1 MKEKPKKKQKR
12 SELEISFEINFAK
25 KLKRAGF
32 TVETQYE
39 IPGHLFKYDF
49 RFCRC
54 RTPFGVYDEI
64 LLEIDGNGRGH
75 TTVAA
80 RERDARKGN
89 VAVQSGF
96 QFFRLTGKHFQR
108 GLPTNYVHELVD
120 WIIKGR

>member
-1 MKEKPKKKQKR
+1 MRRER
-12 SELEISFEINFAK
+12 SELEISFEINFAR

-49 RFCRC
+49 RFCR
-54 RTPFGVYDEI
+54 RGVEI

-89 VAVQSGF
+89 LAIQKGF
-96 QFFRLTGKHFQR
+96 LFFRLTGKHFQR

-120 WIIKGR
+120 WIIARKVEK

>member
-1 MKEKPKKKQKR
+1 MKEKPKKNQKR
-12 SELEISFEINFAK
+12 SELEVSFEINFAK

-49 RFCRC
+49 RFFR
-54 RTPFGVYDEI
+54 RKRENI

-89 VAVQSGF
+89 AAVQNGF

-120 WIIKGR
+120 WIIKGGRK